1 MRAVQ
6 INAFGS
12 TDNLVVQEIPI
23 PVPKE
28 DELLVKVEFASL
40 NFADIMAR
48 KGQYRTDSMP
58 YVGGLDF
65 AGIVQ
70 ATDSTPPEL
79 VGKRVMGFSSACQA
93 DYLVAKQSLVTIV
106 PPELE
111 VARVSASPLV
121 ACTAIELLER
131 AARVLPGEKIAIY
144 AASGGVGQ
152 ILVQLAVRMG
162 MSKVIALV
170 GSPSKVTRAEELGA
184 TSTMIYRGDNATAY
198 ADQVLRETDGVG
210 VDAIFNSVAGWT
222 FDQDSGMLAPF
233 GRIVVYGMA
242 SGEPGIM
249 PSNKLH
255 PTSRS
260 IIGYSFSNLRNQRP
274 YEVKPILK
282 RAVDLLV
289 LGVEFQ
295 IAEIFKPEDAAAAH
309 DLLESGRSQGK
320 ILFDFN

>member
-12 TDNLVVQEIPI
+12 TDNLVVQDIPI
-23 PVPKE
+23 PVPKA
-28 DELLVKVEFASL
+28 DEVLVKVEYASL

-65 AGIVQ
+65 TGIVQ
-70 ATDSTPPEL
+70 ATDSAPPEL
-79 VGKRVMGFSSACQA
+79 VGKRVMGFSTACQA
-93 DYLVAKQSLVTIV
+93 DFLVAKQALVVVV
-106 PPELE
+106 PPELD

-131 AARVLPGEKIAIY
+131 AAKVLPGEKIAIY

-152 ILVQLAVRMG
+152 ILVQLAVRIG
-162 MSKVIALV
+162 LAKVIALV
-170 GSPSKVTRAEELGA
+170 GSSSKASRAEELGA
-184 TSTMIYRGDNATAY
+184 TASIIYRGDNAVAY
-198 ADQVLRETDGVG
+198 SDEVLRETDGAG

-222 FDQDSGMLAPF
+222 FDHDSHMLAPF

-242 SGEPGIM
+242 SGEPGII

-260 IIGYSFSNLRNQRP
+260 LIGYSFSNLRNQRP
-274 YEVKPILK
+274 YEIKPVLK
-282 RAVDLLV
+282 RAVDLLL
-289 LGVEFQ
+289 LGVDFQ
-295 IAEIFKPEDAAAAH
+295 IAEIFKPEEAPAAH
-309 DLLESGRSQGK
+309 ELLESGRSQGK